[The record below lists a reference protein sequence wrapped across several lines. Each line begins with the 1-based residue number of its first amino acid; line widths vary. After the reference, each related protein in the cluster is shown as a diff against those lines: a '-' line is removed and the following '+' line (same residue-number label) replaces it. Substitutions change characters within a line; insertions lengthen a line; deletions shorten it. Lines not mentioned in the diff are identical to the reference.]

1 MLTRSGPFRYHRE
14 KWRPSSF
21 YVFPAVVVVMERKP
35 RYWRVEFRW
44 LVYGLDWEWWPK
56 EGK

>member
-56 EGK
+56 